1 MNTSR
6 LKNVSLEC
14 THEDAERNHLRD
26 GLRMSADE
34 RFAFFEDMLAIAA
47 ASGALERE
55 LNRRAKVELER
66 WVAFEREPD
75 RARATT
81 ASD

>member
-66 WVAFEREPD
+66 WVASEREPD

>member
-1 MNTSR
+1 MSASSLN
-6 LKNVSLEC
+6 NVSLEC

-26 GLRMSADE
+26 GLRMSADQ

-55 LNRRAKVELER
+55 LSRRARAGLER
-66 WVAFEREPD
+66 WVASERELATT
-75 RARATT
+75 RAKT